1 MVITRVDTCAAP
13 GVWWQRWLLV
23 RVETDE
29 GVVGLGEGSIVG
41 PYRAVDAA
49 IHELAPVLVG
59 RDPTNVEALWHDV
72 YHAWRA
78 RGGMV
83 HQTAVSALDQ
93 ALWDITGKAAGVSA
107 SRALG
112 GRVRDR
118 VPVYAS
124 HSFEFETDRVA
135 VRDEAQALRERGYR
149 GLKWSPFQTFPLRGD
164 ERGQLR
170 RIASH
175 MAAIREGFGEDGE
188 IYVECAESLT
198 TRLMSE
204 VVERLEPYR
213 PGWLEEPLPF
223 EDAAALADV
232 RARCPVPIAT
242 GERLLTKW
250 EFRTVL
256 ESRAVDIVQPEV
268 MHCGGLTEM
277 RKIAALADAFSVP
290 VAPHNSGGPVGVAA
304 SLQLAAHVPNLHVL
318 EHMPADDTAR
328 ERCSSLRLRLVDGCI
343 EVPDLPGLGVE
354 LVDDAW
360 GDPAALEGIQRGTYA
375 STILR

>member
-1 MVITRVDTCAAP
+1 MRIVRVETCAAP
-13 GVWWQRWLLV
+13 AVWWQRWLIV

-29 GVVGLGEGSIVG
+29 GLVGLGEGSIVG

-49 IHELAPVLVG
+49 IHELAPVLIG
-59 RDPTNVEALWHDV
+59 RDPTNVEGLWHDV

-93 ALWDITGKAAGVSA
+93 ALWDIAGKAAGLSVG
-107 SRALG
+107 RLLG

-124 HSFEFETDRVA
+124 HSFEFVTDPAA
-135 VRDEAQALRERGYR
+135 VRDEAQALRERGFR
-149 GLKWSPFQTFPLRGD
+149 ALKWSPFQTFPLRGD

-170 RIASH
+170 RIERH
-175 MAAIREGFGEDGE
+175 MTAIRDGFGDDTEV
-188 IYVECAESLT
+188 YVECAESLT
-198 TRLMSE
+198 RRLMSD
-204 VVERLEPYR
+204 VVAALAPFR

-223 EDAAALADV
+223 EDPAALADV
-232 RARCPVPIAT
+232 RASCPIPVAT

-256 ESRAVDIVQPEV
+256 AADAVDIVQPEV
-268 MHCGGLTEM
+268 MHCGGPTEM

-290 VAPHNSGGPVGVAA
+290 VAPHSSGGPVGVAA
-304 SLQLAAHVPNLHVL
+304 SLQVAAHIPNLLVV
-318 EHMPADDTAR
+318 EHMPADDAER
-328 ERCSSLRLRLVDGCI
+328 ERCSSLRLSLVDGCI
-343 EVPDLPGLGVE
+343 EVPDLPGLGVGLAGE
-354 LVDDAW
+354 EW
-360 GDPAALEGIQRGTYA
+360 GDPGALEGIQRGSYA
-375 STILR
+375 SAILR